1 MFHYN
6 GNISHFMSLLT
17 FNDNRK
23 MRIMYFK
30 QNLYKQSCFHNKA
43 GSSNTLSLRNYLAPN
58 FVWERGIV
66 LLVWVCE
73 SVVLFVVLFVV
84 LWFCDQDNSKSSW
97 PILMKFGTMLS
108 YNKNK
113 VWLEFDKNG
122 FGRTR
127 TLSNRNFKI
136 SITQKVMGE
145 FLLTFTEWC
154 VESIII

>member
-1 MFHYN
+1 MN
-6 GNISHFMSLLT
+6 C
-17 FNDNRK
+17 
-23 MRIMYFK
+23 
-30 QNLYKQSCFHNKA
+30 NLRVLCMWSK
-43 GSSNTLSLRNYLAPN
+43 SSGIIGQLNYDTIAILELYEV
-58 FVWERGIV
+58 FVTSPKLCLGER
-66 LLVWVCE
+66 LFYSCE
-73 SVVLFVVLFVV
+73 SVILFVVLWFC

-113 VWLEFDKNG
+113 VWFQFDKNG
-122 FGRTR
+122 FGR

-154 VESIII
+154 VKSIII